1 MLTNHTYL
9 MSFLPEPYQHSYDI
23 APEYSKSVAYF
34 SMEFAIDQT
43 LKIYSGGLGFLAGSH
58 MRSVYDL
65 KQNEIGIGILWSYGY
80 YNQVRGENRE
90 MAVSHRRKIYHF
102 LKDTGI
108 KFQIKVHG
116 ADVWVKAMYLPSDT
130 FGTAPMFFLTTDIEE
145 NDHLSRT
152 ISHRLYD
159 SDNLTRTAQ
168 YILLGVGGARLLEE
182 LGVDPDVWHLNEA
195 HALSAAF
202 YVYSKTCSM
211 EEVKKRF
218 VFTTHTPVEAGN
230 EKSSLEMLKTFS
242 FFSDLSDQ
250 EIRDITGIQDD
261 TFNHTLV
268 GLRIARLANAVSKLH
283 GDVSRDMW
291 KGHEGICEITHVTN
305 AQNKKYW
312 ADAELDE
319 ARAANDKVALAT
331 RKRRLKEKLCKEV
344 ASQTGRLFDP
354 DVLTIVWARRFAG
367 YKRAN
372 LVSRD
377 IERFKGMLERTNKPV
392 QIIWAGKPY
401 PKDYDAI
408 EEFNALC
415 DLSNKHANMAVL
427 VGYELELSKLLKD
440 GSDLWLN
447 NPIVTR
453 EASGTSGMTAAM
465 NGSVNFSTYD
475 GWVCEFSKH
484 AHNSYLIPEADPN
497 LTPEARDQH
506 DMLGFYQVLDT
517 EILPTYYGDKDKW
530 WDVVLNS
537 MNEVVPFFDSGRMA
551 DEYYKNIYNA

>member
-1 MLTNHTYL
+1 
-9 MSFLPEPYQHSYDI
+9 
-23 APEYSKSVAYF
+23 
-34 SMEFAIDQT
+34 MEFAIDQT

-65 KQNEIGIGILWSYGY
+65 KQNQIGIGILWSYGY

-90 MAVSHRRKIYHF
+90 MAVSFRRKYYHF

-108 KFQIKVHG
+108 KFTIKVHG
-116 ADVWVKAMYLPSDT
+116 ADVWVKAYYLPADT
-130 FGTAPMFFLTTDIEE
+130 FGSAPMFFLTTDIDE

-159 SDNLTRTAQ
+159 SSSMTRTAQ

-182 LGVDPDVWHLNEA
+182 LKVDPEVWHLNEA

-202 YVYSKTCSM
+202 YVYSKTKSL

-230 EKSSLEMLKTFS
+230 EKSSFEMLKNFS
-242 FFSDLSDQ
+242 FFSDLSDE
-250 EIRDITGIQDD
+250 EIRKVSGVEDD
-261 TFNHTLV
+261 LFNHTLV
-268 GLRIARLANAVSKLH
+268 ALRMSRLANAVSKLH
-283 GDVSRDMW
+283 GEVSRKMW
-291 KGHEGICEITHVTN
+291 KDAKGICEITHVTN

-312 ADAELDE
+312 ADGELEE
-319 ARAANDKVALAT
+319 ARISNDKVALAQ
-331 RKRRLKEKLCKEV
+331 RKRHLKERLCKEV

-372 LVSRD
+372 LVTRD
-377 IERFKGMLERTNKPV
+377 LERFAAMLERSNKPV
-392 QIIWAGKPY
+392 QIIWAGKPF
-401 PKDYDAI
+401 PTDYSAI
-408 EEFNALC
+408 DEFNQLC
-415 DLSNKHANMAVL
+415 ELTKRFANAAVL
-427 VGYELELSKLLKD
+427 VGYELALSKLLKD
-440 GSDLWLN
+440 GSDIWLN

-465 NGSVNFSTYD
+465 NASVNFSTYD

-484 AHNSYLIPEADPN
+484 KHNSFLIPMADPD

-517 EILPTYYGDKDKW
+517 DVLPLYYDDKDAW
-530 WDVVLNS
+530 WDIVLNS
-537 MNEVVPFFDSGRMA
+537 MNEVVPFFDSSRMA
-551 DEYYKNIYNA
+551 DEYYKKIYEA

>member
-1 MLTNHTYL
+1 
-9 MSFLPEPYQHSYDI
+9 MSFLPEPFNHPYEV

-65 KQNEIGIGILWSYGY
+65 RQNQIGIGILWSYGY
-80 YNQVRGENRE
+80 YNQVRGENRD
-90 MAVSHRRKIYHF
+90 MAVSHRRKLYHF

-108 KFQIKVHG
+108 KYTIKIHG
-116 ADVWVKAMYLPSDT
+116 ADVWVKVLYLPANT
-130 FGTAPMFFLTTDIEE
+130 FGSAPMFFMTTDIDE
-145 NDHLSRT
+145 NDHVSRVV
-152 ISHRLYD
+152 SHRLYD
-159 SDNLTRTAQ
+159 SDTYTRIAQ

-182 LGVDPDVWHLNEA
+182 LGVDPEVWHLNEA

-202 YVYSKTCSM
+202 YVYSKHKSLD
-211 EEVKKRF
+211 EVKKRF

-230 EKSSLEMLKTFS
+230 EKSDFGTLMRFS
-242 FFSDLSDQ
+242 FFSDLS
-250 EIRDITGIQDD
+250 EEEVRRLAGLHDD

-268 GLRIARLANAVSKLH
+268 GLRMSRIANAVSKLH
-283 GDVSRDMW
+283 GEVSREMW
-291 KGHEGICEITHVTN
+291 KDHEGVCEITHVTN

-312 ADAELDE
+312 ADQELEE
-319 ARAANDKVALAT
+319 ARIAQDKTALSA
-331 RKRRLKEKLCKEV
+331 RKRELKVRLCKEV
-344 ASQTGRLFDP
+344 ADQTGRLFDP

-372 LVSRD
+372 LISRD
-377 IERFKGMLERTNKPV
+377 LDRFATMLERTNKPV
-392 QIIWAGKPY
+392 QIIWGGKPY

-408 EEFNALC
+408 EEFNKLC
-415 DLSNKHANMAVL
+415 DLTNRFAKAAVL
-427 VGYELELSKLLKD
+427 VGYELELSRMMKE

-465 NGSVNFSTYD
+465 NGSVNISTFD
-475 GWVCEFSKH
+475 GWVCEF
-484 AHNSYLIPEADPN
+484 AQTGHNSFIIPEADRN

-506 DMLGFYQVLDT
+506 DMLGFYQLMDT
-517 EILPTYYGDKDKW
+517 EVLPLYYGNKDAW

-551 DEYYKNIYNA
+551 DEYYKKIYKA